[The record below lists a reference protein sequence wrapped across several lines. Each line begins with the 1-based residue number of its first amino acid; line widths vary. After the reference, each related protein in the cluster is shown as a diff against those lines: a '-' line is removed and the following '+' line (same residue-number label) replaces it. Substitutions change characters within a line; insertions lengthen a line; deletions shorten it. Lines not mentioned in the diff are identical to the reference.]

1 MLEGLGRTQQD
12 LLNAL
17 LHHAGGM
24 SIDELA
30 DHLSVTRTAVRQ
42 HLAALERDALVLRGE
57 TRPTGRR
64 PEQLYRLTD
73 HAREQFPRQY
83 QMLASVLIE
92 EVADII
98 GPDALASLMR
108 SMGRKLAL
116 DREPQ
121 VVDEAR
127 IVQHMNQAGYEA
139 EVFFR
144 SSDDKEI
151 VAHNCVFH
159 RLAAAHPVVCEL
171 DLALIGALGGGEVDH
186 TECMVRGANVCRFK
200 LRPTV
205 EKASEPDNSGPSDRT
220 DRADDSPD

>member
-1 MLEGLGRTQQD
+1 MLQGLGRTQQD

-17 LHHAGGM
+17 LHKAGGM

-30 DHLSVTRTAVRQ
+30 EHLAVTRTAIRQ
-42 HLAALERDALVLRGE
+42 HLAALERDGLVARGE

-64 PEQLYRLTD
+64 PEQLYQLTD

-83 QMLASVLIE
+83 QLLASALID

-98 GPDALASLMR
+98 GPEALATLMR
-108 SMGRKLAL
+108 NLGRKLAL
-116 DREPQ
+116 DREQQ
-121 VVDEAR
+121 VVDEAK

-144 SSDDKEI
+144 SSGDQEI

-171 DLALIGALGGGEVDH
+171 DLALIGALGGAEVEH
-186 TECMVRGANVCRFK
+186 TECMVRGGNVCRFK
-200 LRPTV
+200 LRPT
-205 EKASEPDNSGPSDRT
+205 EPPT
-220 DRADDSPD
+220 HH

>member
-30 DHLSVTRTAVRQ
+30 EHLAVTRTAIRQ
-42 HLAALERDALVLRGE
+42 HLAALERDGLVLRGE

-83 QMLASVLIE
+83 QLLASALID
-92 EVADII
+92 EVAEII
-98 GPDALASLMR
+98 GPEALATLMR
-108 SMGRKLAL
+108 SLGRKLAR
-116 DREPQ
+116 DREQQ
-121 VVDEAR
+121 VVDEVK
-127 IVQHMNQAGYEA
+127 IVEHMNQAGYEA

-144 SSDDKEI
+144 SSGDAQI

-171 DLALIGALGGGEVDH
+171 DLALIGTLGGGEVEH
-186 TECMVRGANVCRFK
+186 TECMVRGGHVCRFK
-200 LRPTV
+200 LRPAKSVQEV
-205 EKASEPDNSGPSDRT
+205 ETNSR
-220 DRADDSPD
+220 

>member
-17 LHHAGGM
+17 LHHGGGM

-30 DHLSVTRTAVRQ
+30 EHLAVTRTAIRQ
-42 HLAALERDALVLRGE
+42 HLAALERDGLVLRGA

-73 HAREQFPRQY
+73 YAREQFPRQY
-83 QMLASVLIE
+83 QMLASVLID
-92 EVADII
+92 EVAGLI
-98 GPDALASLMR
+98 GPEALAALMR
-108 SMGRKLAL
+108 SLGHKLAR
-116 DREPQ
+116 DREQ
-121 VVDEAR
+121 HVVEEST

-144 SSDDKEI
+144 SSGEPEI

-171 DLALIGALGGGEVDH
+171 DLALIGALGGGEVEH
-186 TECMVRGANVCRFK
+186 SECMVRGGHVCRFK
-200 LRPTV
+200 LRPTG
-205 EKASEPDNSGPSDRT
+205 AAQN
-220 DRADDSPD
+220 ADPQAV

>member
-30 DHLSVTRTAVRQ
+30 EQLAVTRTAIRQ
-42 HLAALERDALVLRGE
+42 HLAALERDGLVLRGE

-73 HAREQFPRQY
+73 HAKEQFPRQY
-83 QMLASVLIE
+83 QMLASVLID

-98 GPDALASLMR
+98 GPEALAALMR

-116 DREPQ
+116 DRESQ

-127 IVQHMNQAGYEA
+127 IVQHMNQAGYQS
-139 EVFFR
+139 EVFLR
-144 SSDDKEI
+144 ASGEPEI

-171 DLALIGALGGGEVDH
+171 DLALIGALGGAEVDH
-186 TECMVRGANVCRFK
+186 TECMVRGGDVCRFK
-200 LRPTV
+200 LRPSVKT
-205 EKASEPDNSGPSDRT
+205 ASEPDNSLPSEQT
-220 DRADDSPD
+220 DRADD

>member
-17 LHHAGGM
+17 LHQAGGM

-30 DHLSVTRTAVRQ
+30 EHLAVTRTAIRQ
-42 HLAALERDALVLRGE
+42 HLAALERDGLVLRGE

-83 QMLASVLIE
+83 QLLASALID
-92 EVADII
+92 EVAEII
-98 GPDALASLMR
+98 GPEALATLMR
-108 SMGRKLAL
+108 NLGRKLAR
-116 DREPQ
+116 DRERQ
-121 VVDEAR
+121 VVDEVK
-127 IVQHMNQAGYEA
+127 IVEHMNQAGYEA

-144 SSDDKEI
+144 SSGDAQI

-171 DLALIGALGGGEVDH
+171 DLALIGTLGGGEVEH
-186 TECMVRGANVCRFK
+186 TECMVRGGHVCRFK
-200 LRPTV
+200 LRPTNSVQAV
-205 EKASEPDNSGPSDRT
+205 EPHSR
-220 DRADDSPD
+220 

>member
-1 MLEGLGRTQQD
+1 MFEGLGRTQQD

-30 DHLSVTRTAVRQ
+30 EQLAVTRTAIRQ
-42 HLAALERDALVLRGE
+42 HLAALERDGLVLRGE

-64 PEQLYRLTD
+64 PEQLYQLTD
-73 HAREQFPRQY
+73 HAREQFPRHY
-83 QMLASVLIE
+83 RLLASVLIE

-98 GPDALASLMR
+98 GPVELASLMR
-108 SMGRKLAL
+108 RMGRKLAL
-116 DREPQ
+116 DHERQ
-121 VVDEAR
+121 VVDETK
-127 IVQHMNQAGYEA
+127 IVQHMNQTGYEA

-159 RLAAAHPVVCEL
+159 RLAAAYPVVCEL
-171 DLALIGALGGGEVDH
+171 DLAFIGTLGGAEVDH
-186 TECMVRGANVCRFK
+186 TECMVRGGKVCRFK
-200 LRPTV
+200 LRPIEHQAEA
-205 EKASEPDNSGPSDRT
+205 EKDAAPDPATAR
-220 DRADDSPD
+220 

>member
-1 MLEGLGRTQQD
+1 MLQGLGRTQQD

-17 LHHAGGM
+17 LHQAGGM

-30 DHLSVTRTAVRQ
+30 EHLAVTRTAIRQ
-42 HLAALERDALVLRGE
+42 HLAALERDGLVLRGE

-64 PEQLYRLTD
+64 PEQLYQLTD

-83 QMLASVLIE
+83 QLLASALID

-98 GPDALASLMR
+98 GPEALATLMR
-108 SMGRKLAL
+108 NLGRKLAL
-116 DREPQ
+116 DREQQ
-121 VVDEAR
+121 VVDETK

-144 SSDDKEI
+144 SSGDQEI

-171 DLALIGALGGGEVDH
+171 DLALIGALGGADVEH
-186 TECMVRGANVCRFK
+186 TECMVRGGNVCRFK
-200 LRPTV
+200 LRPT
-205 EKASEPDNSGPSDRT
+205 EPPT
-220 DRADDSPD
+220 HH

>member
-1 MLEGLGRTQQD
+1 MLQGLGRTQQD

-17 LHHAGGM
+17 LHQAGGM

-30 DHLSVTRTAVRQ
+30 EHLAVTRTAIRQ
-42 HLAALERDALVLRGE
+42 HLAALERDGLVLRGE

-64 PEQLYRLTD
+64 PEQLYQLTD

-83 QMLASVLIE
+83 QLLASALID

-98 GPDALASLMR
+98 GPEALATLMR
-108 SMGRKLAL
+108 NLGRKLAL
-116 DREPQ
+116 DREQQ
-121 VVDEAR
+121 VVDEAK

-144 SSDDKEI
+144 SSGDQEI

-171 DLALIGALGGGEVDH
+171 DLALIGALGGAEVEH
-186 TECMVRGANVCRFK
+186 TECMVRGGNVCRFK
-200 LRPTV
+200 LRPT
-205 EKASEPDNSGPSDRT
+205 EPPT
-220 DRADDSPD
+220 HH

>member
-1 MLEGLGRTQQD
+1 MLQGLGRTQQD

-17 LHHAGGM
+17 LHKAGGM

-30 DHLSVTRTAVRQ
+30 EHLAVTRTAIRQ
-42 HLAALERDALVLRGE
+42 HLAALERDGLVARGE

-64 PEQLYRLTD
+64 PEQLYQLTD

-83 QMLASVLIE
+83 QLLASALID

-98 GPDALASLMR
+98 GPEALATLMR
-108 SMGRKLAL
+108 NLGRKLAL
-116 DREPQ
+116 DREQQ
-121 VVDEAR
+121 VVDETK

-144 SSDDKEI
+144 SSGDQEI

-171 DLALIGALGGGEVDH
+171 DLALIGALGGAEVDH
-186 TECMVRGANVCRFK
+186 TECMVRGGNVCRFK
-200 LRPTV
+200 LRPG
-205 EKASEPDNSGPSDRT
+205 EPAPHH
-220 DRADDSPD
+220 

>member
-17 LHHAGGM
+17 LHHARGM

-30 DHLSVTRTAVRQ
+30 EQLAVTRTAIRQ
-42 HLAALERDALVLRGE
+42 HLAALEGAGLVLRGD

-64 PEQLYRLTD
+64 PEQLYQLTD
-73 HAREQFPRQY
+73 HAKEQFPRQY
-83 QMLASVLIE
+83 QLLASVLID
-92 EVADII
+92 EVAGII
-98 GPDALASLMR
+98 GPEALAALMR

-116 DREPQ
+116 DREQ
-121 VVDEAR
+121 HVVDEGT

-139 EVFFR
+139 EVIFR
-144 SSDDKEI
+144 SSDDKQI

-186 TECMVRGANVCRFK
+186 TECMVRGGNVCRFK
-200 LRPTV
+200 LRP
-205 EKASEPDNSGPSDRT
+205 SEPQEEAEATTEPEPT
-220 DRADDSPD
+220 P

>member
-1 MLEGLGRTQQD
+1 MLQGLGRTQQD

-30 DHLSVTRTAVRQ
+30 EHLAVTRTAIRQ
-42 HLAALERDALVLRGE
+42 HLAALERDGLVLRGE

-64 PEQLYRLTD
+64 PEQLYQLTD
-73 HAREQFPRQY
+73 HAKEQFPRQY
-83 QMLASVLIE
+83 QLLANALID
-92 EVADII
+92 EVADIV
-98 GPDALASLMR
+98 GPEALAALMR
-108 SMGRKLAL
+108 SLGRKLAL
-116 DREPQ
+116 DREQQ
-121 VVDEAR
+121 VVDEAK

-144 SSDDKEI
+144 SSGEPEI

-171 DLALIGALGGGEVDH
+171 DLALIGTLGGAEVEH
-186 TECMVRGANVCRFK
+186 SECMVRGGHVCRFK
-200 LRPTV
+200 LRPM
-205 EKASEPDNSGPSDRT
+205 
-220 DRADDSPD
+220 ADEDPTQNP

>member
-1 MLEGLGRTQQD
+1 MLDGLGRTQQD

-30 DHLSVTRTAVRQ
+30 EQLAVTRTAIRQ
-42 HLAALERDALVLRGE
+42 HLAALERDGLVLRGE

-83 QMLASVLIE
+83 QLLASALID

-98 GPDALASLMR
+98 GPEALATLMR
-108 SMGRKLAL
+108 SLGRKLAR
-116 DREPQ
+116 DREQ
-121 VVDEAR
+121 HIVDEVK
-127 IVQHMNQAGYEA
+127 IVEHMNQAGYEA

-144 SSDDKEI
+144 SSGDAQI

-171 DLALIGALGGGEVDH
+171 DLALIGTLGGGEVEH
-186 TECMVRGANVCRFK
+186 SECMVRGGHVCRFK
-200 LRPTV
+200 LRPV
-205 EKASEPDNSGPSDRT
+205 EPVQDVETAQ
-220 DRADDSPD
+220 A